1 MKDVSDETLVRLV
14 LTGEI
19 HLFARIIERYE
30 RPVYNLMFRY
40 CRSEEEAADLSQD
53 VFLQVYK
60 RLSSF
65 NGKRRFFPWVYA
77 LAVNKAKDW
86 HKSHS
91 NSRKKLDEFRWTF
104 PEAEGGSDQEGAL
117 LGLEEVDRLYEAL
130 DTLPDIT
137 REMIMLRYR
146 EELLISE
153 LAEIFKISESAVKMR
168 ISRGLEKMKVIMGG
182 DRHES
187 TGD

>member
-14 LTGEI
+14 LEGET
-19 HLFARIIERYE
+19 HLFAKIIERYE

-53 VFLQVYK
+53 VFLRVYR

-65 NGKRRFFPWVYA
+65 NGKRRFFPWLYA

-86 HKSHS
+86 YKSHS
-91 NSRKKLDEFRWTF
+91 NSRKKLDEFRWTL
-104 PEAEGGSDQEGAL
+104 PEAGVGSDQEGVL
-117 LGLEEVDRLYEAL
+117 LDQEEVDSLYEAL
-130 DTLPDIT
+130 DTLPDTT

-146 EELLISE
+146 EELLIFE
-153 LAEIFKISESAVKMR
+153 LAEIFKISESGVKMR
-168 ISRGLEKMKVIMGG
+168 IARGLEKMKIILGG

-187 TGD
+187 MED